1 MSETIRTLPPCP
13 NRPNCV
19 ASQAT
24 DPSHFI
30 EPIRFPGSPADA
42 WAVLKFA
49 LQSLPRTRVVEESAW
64 YLRAEAK
71 SRFFG
76 FVDDVE
82 FLMDVRG
89 GVIHVRSASR
99 TGYSDLG
106 VNRNRIERVRK
117 MFSGKHSI

>member
-19 ASQAT
+19 SSQAAY
-24 DPSHFI
+24 PSHFI
-30 EPIRFPGSPADA
+30 EPLRFPGSPADA

-49 LQSLPRTRVVEESAW
+49 LQSLPRTRVVEESGW

-71 SRFFG
+71 SRIFG

-82 FLMDVRG
+82 FLLDVRK

-117 MFSGKHSI
+117 MFR

>member
-1 MSETIRTLPPCP
+1 MSGTIRTLAPCP

-19 ASQAT
+19 SSQAT

-49 LQSLPRTRVVEESAW
+49 LQSLPRTSVVEEAGW

-71 SRFFG
+71 SRIFG
-76 FVDDVE
+76 FIDDVE
-82 FLMDVRG
+82 FLMDVPKG
-89 GVIHVRSASR
+89 MIHVRSASR

-106 VNRNRIERVRK
+106 VNRNRIEHVRK
-117 MFSGKHSI
+117 IFSDEHSP